1 MRYHWHLR
9 SLMAQAGM
17 FATTDLVP
25 LLAERGVVLSRE
37 QVYRLVAR
45 VPERLSLTTLSALC
59 DILSCGPSELIEPYR
74 AKRGQPTAPGR
85 GGHRTTPA
93 DPGPGATR
101 HRQLTRAATREWLPG
116 LPSRTVLLAVPAS
129 PDHHS
134 GHRRRSRSAGN
145 GACRSG

>member
-1 MRYHWHLR
+1 VSIDMQYHWHLR

-59 DILSCGPSELIEPYR
+59 DILSCTPSELIEPHRTKQGR
-74 AKRGQPTAPGR
+74 AKRS
-85 GGHRTTPA
+85 
-93 DPGPGATR
+93 DATGSEAR
-101 HRQLTRAATREWLPG
+101 PRPKRARVLPG
-116 LPSRTVLLAVPAS
+116 GDNS
-129 PDHHS
+129 
-134 GHRRRSRSAGN
+134 
-145 GACRSG
+145 

>member
-1 MRYHWHLR
+1 MQYHWHLR

-74 AKRGQPTAPGR
+74 AKRGQPPRRAAAGTAPPR
-85 GGHRTTPA
+85 P
-93 DPGPGATR
+93 
-101 HRQLTRAATREWLPG
+101 TRARVLPN
-116 LPSRTVLLAVPAS
+116 
-129 PDHHS
+129 
-134 GHRRRSRSAGN
+134 AG
-145 GACRSG
+145 S